1 MDDESGE
8 HARRA
13 DAARPHTAYPA
24 HPQDADESPSPVRG
38 EGLRVTPNKNR
49 IVQVRRTGGRKLFD
63 KARKEVFLE
72 WFAATC
78 NVALSAGKAGVC
90 DKTVYKH
97 LLKDPAFE
105 EAALRALRLGY
116 FRLEARELQE
126 AHQLRFGQSGT
137 SAEDHPSTAFGG
149 PPPHPAKPDGEEYII
164 NILDDEV
171 VEEHFDP
178 VLALQLLREHRRQLP
193 GSADGRKNQRTTAR
207 SATNKEIAEA
217 LAKRLKGFGLRV
229 SKEAPPPGDARSPS
243 PSLRDRED

>member
-1 MDDESGE
+1 
-8 HARRA
+8 
-13 DAARPHTAYPA
+13 
-24 HPQDADESPSPVRG
+24 
-38 EGLRVTPNKNR
+38 LRVSPNKNR
-49 IVQVRRTGGRKLFD
+49 IVQVRRVGSRKLFD
-63 KARKEVFLE
+63 KARKETFLE

-78 NVALSAGKAGVC
+78 NVALSAAKAGVWPQ
-90 DKTVYKH
+90 TIYKH
-97 LLKDPAFE
+97 LMKDEAFL
-105 EAALRALRLGY
+105 EACGRALRVGY

-137 SAEDHPSTAFGG
+137 SAEENPSTAFGG
-149 PPPHPAKPDGEEYII
+149 PPPHPAKPDGEEYRI